1 MTDNILAFATI
12 FGIPTVATVLV
23 YFLLHRRL
31 GFLLTLVLA
40 YLASCALFA
49 GVGWLQGAS
58 FSGFEGVGALFAF
71 VAYLPYCLLIAWLCS
86 RLMRRGPPAA

>member
-1 MTDNILAFATI
+1 MTDNILGFLPI

-49 GVGWLQGAS
+49 AVGWLQGAG
-58 FSGFEGVGALFAF
+58 FSGLEGIGALFAF
-71 VAYLPYCLLIAWLCS
+71 VAYLPFCLVIALLC
-86 RLMRRGPPAA
+86 RLAARHRTA